1 MYTKWLNVLSAC
13 PLFNGINQQDLNNM
27 LECIKPK
34 IDKYEKNEPIKI
46 AGDEFKGLGIM
57 LSGSAAVTKENSVG
71 DRVIITIVEAGDM
84 FGEMAAFSDLKQWPA
99 TVIAQES
106 SNVMYLPSDK
116 ILGQCA
122 ATCNSH
128 RLLIMNMLKVVS
140 NKALLLSKKLDYLSK
155 KSIRGRISSLL
166 LDHYNKIGTMS
177 FMMSLNRNEMADYLN
192 VSRPALSRELC
203 KMRDEGVL
211 DFYKS
216 SVIIKDIEALKLMA
230 E

>member
-1 MYTKWLNVLSAC
+1 MYKKWLNVLSEC
-13 PLFNGINQQDLNNM
+13 PLFNGMEQEDLYNM
-27 LECIKPK
+27 LMCLKPK
-34 IDKYEKNEPIKI
+34 VEKYEKNDFIKI
-46 AGDEFKGLGIM
+46 AGDEFEGLGIM
-57 LSGSAAVTKENSVG
+57 LSGSAAITKENSIG
-71 DRVIITIVEAGDM
+71 DRVIITVVKQGDM
-84 FGEMAAFSDLKQWPA
+84 FGEMAAFSGHRKWPA
-99 TVIAQES
+99 TVIAQEPS
-106 SNVMYLPSDK
+106 QVIFLPSEK
-116 ILGQCA
+116 ILGECEKL
-122 ATCNSH
+122 CKSH

-140 NKALLLSKKLDYLSK
+140 NKALLLSKKLDYLSI

-203 KMRDEGVL
+203 KMRDEGIL

-216 SVIIKDIEALKLMA
+216 SVVIKDIEALKRMA